1 MPCSRQF
8 RQRQVTFGDDALE
21 IFGLGT
27 DAVIEGAAFVRHQRD
42 DLAIAVEPAPVAAA
56 ADDAQ
61 ALADVVAM
69 PDTGTRGL
77 GRSGRADLAADAVI
91 GRYLRMAGATG
102 LLDRRPSG
110 DGDGNALELFQ
121 EASFRRL
128 VPGIGRCAGSD
139 AEIPRW
145 RG

>member
-1 MPCSRQF
+1 M
-8 RQRQVTFGDDALE
+8 
-21 IFGLGT
+21 
-27 DAVIEGAAFVRHQRD
+27 RHQRD
-42 DLAIAVEPAPVAAA
+42 DLAIAIEPAPIAAA

-61 ALADVVAM
+61 ALADMVAM

-77 GRSGRADLAADAVI
+77 GGAGRADLAADAVI
-91 GRYLRMAGATG
+91 GRYLRMAGAAG

-139 AEIPRW
+139 AGGAAATRLARFARRRADNRAGGRR
-145 RG
+145 RGRA